1 MASWQKRLRAV
12 LVLGIIG
19 IIGVVAYTMRPR
31 EVRVEPQ
38 KIERLDDTVAVKT
51 VGAVAVQL
59 KGAEQNVKVEARE
72 QRTYTDGRTALLQA
86 KISVDNR
93 GGRNFV
99 VTADE
104 AKIGKDQS
112 SFEATG
118 HVHLTASDGF
128 EANSDSATYAEAE
141 KIVKAPGPVTFKHGR
156 MSGSGVGFTY
166 DTTHNNLWL
175 GDQAVVDFAKTD
187 TADEMHVTAGAAGF
201 WRTERYMRFEKGM
214 HLERAG
220 QVIDSTDAIV
230 FLFPDRD
237 EPDRIEL
244 RNEAKISGGTGLGA
258 LQSMTARDLNLDY
271 RDDGRTLEKATL
283 TGHANIQ
290 LAPKNGTPGQHLAG
304 EYMDMS
310 LNEDGSLSS
319 LVSRDGVAVTLPAT
333 KDTPARTI
341 RAAVLT
347 GKGEPGQGLTSMT
360 FQDGVTYNE
369 AATKDHGARA
379 AKSRTLDARLDGPSG
394 ELKEATF
401 TTGFR
406 FDENAMHATS
416 ETAIYQVDAGRLVL
430 NAGKGAAAPQIADD
444 TLTIDAESLDVTL
457 SPRKMIGKGNVKT
470 LLQPSAKKTGQK
482 TTVNRPGLLGDNDIV
497 NVMADSLQYD
507 EESRKGIYSGNAR
520 LFQGE
525 TAIKGA
531 QIVLDETKGN
541 LSAASTIPASPGS
554 APAPPLPG
562 AVPPA
567 PVTTTLVIVDPDAAK
582 DAKPATTLVQAG
594 SFTYADETRQAIYE
608 TLVHMNGT
616 QGDLRAGKITLFLD
630 KEKNSLTKLDAVG
643 LVTASVD
650 KRTTTGNSLNYSAAD
665 EKYLFTGAPVKMIDA
680 DCQET
685 TGKTLTFFKSSARVI
700 VDGNEEVRTQTKGGG
715 KCPQTPPQ

>member
-12 LVLGIIG
+12 LVIG
-19 IIGVVAYTMRPR
+19 LIGTIGAVAYTMRPR
-31 EVRVEPQ
+31 EVRVEP
-38 KIERLDDTVAVKT
+38 KPIEKLDTEVAVKT

-128 EANSDSATYAEAE
+128 EANSDSATYTEAE
-141 KIVKAPGPVTFKHGR
+141 KIVKAPGPVTYKQGR

-166 DTTHNNLWL
+166 DTLHNMLWL
-175 GDQAVVDFAKTD
+175 ADQAVVDFAKTD
-187 TADEMHVTAGAAGF
+187 AADEMHVKAGAAGF
-201 WRTERYMRFEKGM
+201 WRTERYLRFEKGM

-244 RNEAKISGGTGLGA
+244 RNEATISGGAGLGA
-258 LQSMTARDLNLDY
+258 LQSMAARDLNLDY

-290 LAPKNGTPGQHLAG
+290 LAPKNGTPGQRLAG

-319 LVSRDGVAVTLPAT
+319 LVSRDSVVVTLPAA
-333 KDTPARTI
+333 KDAPARTI
-341 RAAVLT
+341 KAAVLT

-369 AATKDHGARA
+369 AATKDHGART
-379 AKSRTLDARLDGPSG
+379 AKSRSLDARLDGPSG

-416 ETAIYQVDAGRLVL
+416 ETAIYQIDNGRLVL
-430 NAGKGAAAPQIADD
+430 NASKGATAPQIADD
-444 TLTIDAESLDVTL
+444 TLTIDAESLDITL

-470 LLQPSAKKTGQK
+470 LLQPSAKKAGQK
-482 TTVNRPGLLGDNDIV
+482 DAVNRPGLLGENDIV

-507 EESRKGIYSGNAR
+507 EETRKGTYSGNAR

-531 QIVLDETKGN
+531 QIVLDESKGD
-541 LSAASTIPASPGS
+541 LSATSTIPASKGAPPAPVA
-554 APAPPLPG
+554 APA
-562 AVPPA
+562 PA
-567 PVTTTLVIVDPDAAK
+567 PVTTTLVIVDPDAPK
-582 DAKPATTLVQAG
+582 NAKPTTTLVQAG
-594 SFTYADETRQAIYE
+594 TFTYSDETRQAIYE

-630 KEKNSLTKLDAVG
+630 KDKNSLTKLDAVG